1 MSTKINEN
9 IAKNKKNQLIIE
21 QIPGDDYFQDEKAK
35 QTASKQTFDFLVGV
49 PGDIK
54 GIYDEAVGYV
64 TDLLNKYGPGNRTI
78 KLPKFDLILPPG
90 KSRSENLFYK
100 IMFPSVMQQLTRS
113 GSIRSGL
120 LPTFKMDPEFLRIY
134 DYFLNK
140 EIKFYGGRHDP
151 YRSLA
156 YDFKKELKL
165 KGFEEKL
172 FAPENVFKRRLH
184 HSGKNKKEILYSIF
198 YDPNE
203 TKILTLDDFEAH
215 FRREKGSNI
224 DFLTQVL
231 KVRKNAK
238 VKHEELQPL
247 VDLSIMILQI
257 AGAIMIDRGYTA
269 VTTRALGFVRSIL
282 LEEVAL
288 VSLGLKDYSLFVS
301 LYEDYGKFNKT
312 LRNIVHFDLKKKIS
326 EFEKKCTSKSSEE
339 CASLLKEINSAKI
352 KADDAI
358 EGHLEKINLKFE
370 TKSKSAERIIIPRR
384 KKIRTTNFL
393 YLNPENNFQINHNK
407 KKIKELKSFV
417 TQIEELINN
426 SDTLLQGVT
435 FDSEDKSAQAKEDFK
450 ELMNMSKT
458 ILKTYGSSMTDSVP
472 GKINESMLAVQ
483 SAKQKLTNGKINMV
497 EEASFLRATWADFYL
512 KTFQSKAMEHSSSNI
527 KLLRSTA
534 NKILVRMFFPKL
546 VQKKGAPEAELAVKT
561 TQETLNMFFDKFVE
575 QVYFDDTF
583 DGQRA
588 INATTK
594 GGEGISPPQIF
605 VKLKGANNILAFY
618 AIKLPIPGS
627 KKSTKSLRLSLIKHA
642 FKAIIKQHRS
652 SLGAISAGDME
663 KKMAAVVKSLETTNS
678 LDQVA
683 GGFLNAVGQISS
695 AIDIKKSKINAA
707 YKSYLDVD
715 GTEGFGADELNKT
728 KYFYNKL
735 SEILQK
741 LYSEKQNLSNFAACF
756 AAFVGAVNKNT
767 GKASKT
773 SKPAGSRPFEDKLL
787 EQFSRKS
794 LAALINETV
803 FQEGSLL
810 IEPDLIICEQAQNP
824 SPDKKTHSTQALDDM
839 SGLGIGD
846 IPDRPGMTTALP
858 KDKGTGEAPR
868 PKPKN
873 KPRVKKLSTNPVKK
887 IIKKKLKPK
896 KKDIAEI
903 RKEKDVKFEVR
914 KSGRNLKYKIF
925 VYYKDTSG
933 AKKYMFYEQ
942 NRTKPPPGFPEFSNI
957 TDALAWL
964 RGAKIPDLVA
974 QGQVFRK
981 YEDLLKRSSRLKN
994 AEEEFLKGK

>member
-184 HSGKNKKEILYSIF
+184 HSNKNKEQILYSIF
-198 YDPNE
+198 FDPNE
-203 TKILTLDDFEAH
+203 TKILTLDNFEAH
-215 FRREKGSNI
+215 FRREKGPNI

-231 KVRKNAK
+231 KVRKNASA
-238 VKHEELQPL
+238 KHEELQPL

-257 AGAIMIDRGYTA
+257 AAAIMIDRGYTA
-269 VTTRALGFVRSIL
+269 VTTKALGFVQSFL
-282 LEEVAL
+282 LEEAAL
-288 VSLGLKDYSLFVS
+288 VGLGFKDYSLFAS

-312 LRNIVHFDLKKKIS
+312 LKNIVHFDLKKKIS

-352 KADDAI
+352 KADDVI
-358 EGHLEKINLKFE
+358 EGHFEKINLKFE
-370 TKSKSAERIIIPRR
+370 TKSKSAERIIMPRR
-384 KKIRTTNFL
+384 KKTKPSNFL
-393 YLNPENNFQINHNK
+393 YLNPGNDFQINHNN

-426 SDTLLQGVT
+426 SNTLLQGVT

-483 SAKQKLTNGKINMV
+483 SAEQKLTNSKINMV
-497 EEASFLRATWADFYL
+497 KEASFLRATWADFYL

-534 NKILVRMFFPKL
+534 NKMLVRMFFPKL
-546 VQKKGAPEAELAVKT
+546 VQKKGAPAAELAVKT

-588 INATTK
+588 INAVTE
-594 GGEGISPPQIF
+594 GGEGTSPPQIF
-605 VKLKGANNILAFY
+605 VKLKGANSILAFY
-618 AIKLPIPGS
+618 AVELPIPGG
-627 KKSTKSLRLSLIKHA
+627 KSTKSLRLSLIKHA
-642 FKAIIKQHRS
+642 FDAIINQHS
-652 SLGAISAGDME
+652 TTLGPISAGDME
-663 KKMAAVVKSLETTNS
+663 KKMADVVKSLEAANS
-678 LDQVA
+678 LDQIA
-683 GGFLNAVGQISS
+683 NGFISAVGKIYK
-695 AIDIKKSKINAA
+695 AIDTKKNTINAA
-707 YKSYLDVD
+707 YKNYLDVD

-741 LYSEKQNLSNFAACF
+741 LYSEKQNLSNFAAYL
-756 AAFVGAVNKNT
+756 AAFECAVNQGT
-767 GKASKT
+767 GKASRT

-810 IEPDLIICEQAQNP
+810 IEPELIICEQAPNP
-824 SPDKKTHSTQALDDM
+824 DPDKKTHSTQALQDL

-846 IPDRPGMTTALP
+846 IPGPNGVTKAPD
-858 KDKGTGEAPR
+858 KDKGKGKTPKKRRRPR
-868 PKPKN
+868 KPTSK
-873 KPRVKKLSTNPVKK
+873 VV
-887 IIKKKLKPK
+887 KKKLIPAVNSIAEERK
-896 KKDIAEI
+896 KKL
-903 RKEKDVKFEVR
+903 VKFKIEADVGNEAGERIEIHLIFAGDKEVFIN
-914 KSGRNLKYKIF
+914 KRNRSI
-925 VYYKDTSG
+925 
-933 AKKYMFYEQ
+933 AI
-942 NRTKPPPGFPEFSNI
+942 PGFPKFSSYPG
-957 TDALAWL
+957 ALRWL
-964 RGAKIPDLVA
+964 GTEGFNA
-974 QGQVFRK
+974 QIASGTLYAEYGKLQT
-981 YEDLLKRSSRLKN
+981 LSSRLKK
-994 AEEEFLKGK
+994 AEEEYLKPRP

>member
-100 IMFPSVMQQLTRS
+100 IMFPSVMQQITRS
-113 GSIRSGL
+113 GSVRAGL
-120 LPTFKMDPEFLRIY
+120 LPTFKMDPEFLSIY
-134 DYFLNK
+134 KQFLNK

-172 FAPENVFKRRLH
+172 FAPENVFKRRLY
-184 HSGKNKKEILYSIF
+184 HSNKNKKQILYSIF
-198 YDPNE
+198 YDPSE
-203 TKILTLDDFEAH
+203 AKILTLDDFEDK
-215 FRREKGSNI
+215 FREKKGPNI
-224 DFLTQVL
+224 DFLTQIL
-231 KVRKNAK
+231 KVRKNARA
-238 VKHEELQPL
+238 KHEELQPL
-247 VDLSIMILQI
+247 VDLSVMILQI

-269 VTTRALGFVRSIL
+269 VTTRALGFMQSLL
-282 LEEVAL
+282 LEEAAL
-288 VSLGLKDYSLFVS
+288 VGLGFKDYSFFVS

-312 LRNIVHFDLKKKIS
+312 LKNIVHFGLKKKIS
-326 EFEKKCTSKSSEE
+326 EFEKNCTSKTSEE
-339 CASLLKEINSAKI
+339 CISLLKEINNAKI

-358 EGHLEKINLKFE
+358 ESHLEKINLKFE

-384 KKIRTTNFL
+384 KKTRTTNFL
-393 YLNPENNFQINHNK
+393 YLNPGNEFQISHNN

-426 SDTLLQGVT
+426 SDTLLQEVT

-458 ILKTYGSSMTDSVP
+458 ILKTYGSARATGGEPDQ
-472 GKINESMLAVQ
+472 INESMLAVQ
-483 SAKQKLTNGKINMV
+483 SAKQKLKGQVNMV
-497 EEASFLRATWADFYL
+497 KEDSFLRATWADFYL

-527 KLLRSTA
+527 KLLRATV
-534 NKILVRMFFPKL
+534 NKMLVRKFFPKL
-546 VQKKGAPEAELAVKT
+546 VQKKGATAAELAVKT
-561 TQETLNMFFDKFVE
+561 TQETLNIFFDKFVE

-594 GGEGISPPQIF
+594 GGEGTSPPQIF
-605 VKLKGANNILAFY
+605 VKLKGANSILAFY
-618 AIKLPIPGS
+618 AVELPIPGG
-627 KKSTKSLRLSLIKHA
+627 KKTRSLRLSLIKHA
-642 FKAIIKQHRS
+642 FDAIIKQHKPG
-652 SLGAISAGDME
+652 LGPISIGDME
-663 KKMAAVVKSLETTNS
+663 KKMANVVKSLEATNS

-683 GGFLNAVGQISS
+683 SGFINAVGQISNG
-695 AIDIKKSKINAA
+695 IDTKKNKINSA

-735 SEILQK
+735 SETLLK
-741 LYSEKQNLSNFAACF
+741 LYNEKQNLSNFAAYL
-756 AAFVGAVNKNT
+756 AAFECAVNKNT

-810 IEPDLIICEQAQNP
+810 TEPELIIREQTVN
-824 SPDKKTHSTQALDDM
+824 PDKKVASTDALEDLSAM
-839 SGLGIGD
+839 GLGE
-846 IPDRPGMTTALP
+846 IPGPPGITKASD
-858 KDKGTGEAPR
+858 KDKGTGRAPR
-868 PKPKN
+868 PKQKN
-873 KPRVKKLSTNPVKK
+873 KKRVKTPSTKPVKK
-887 IIKKKLKPK
+887 IIKKKPKLK
-896 KKDIAEI
+896 KKNIAEM
-903 RKEKDVKFEVR
+903 RKEKDVTFEVR
-914 KSGRNLKYKIF
+914 KSGRSLKYKIF
-925 VYYKDTSG
+925 VYYKDTAG
-933 AKKYMFYEQ
+933 DKTYMFHQ
-942 NRTKPPPGFPEFSNI
+942 NNRTRPVPEFPEFNNLSA
-957 TDALAWL
+957 ALAWL
-964 RGAKIPDLVA
+964 KGAKIPDLVA
-974 QGQVFRK
+974 TGKVFKK
-981 YEDLLKRSSRLKN
+981 YEDLLRMSSRLKT
-994 AEEEFLKGK
+994 AEEEFLKAK